1 MADSARTDD
10 PPRDLERSEPAPLN
24 AAPQKLKARASR
36 SIPGRIFAGFTVVLL
51 AFGTLAAASVWQHQR
66 TAQTLRLLHEGYLP
80 LSLSISEARATQ
92 AAFATMVE
100 RALEGGETA
109 AAEGWLEIA
118 RRIRPFALRRA
129 LDATAQA
136 QRLVRYKRELKP
148 LTNLHR
154 ALEAV
159 LVEYELS
166 EEDFETL
173 SSAVAARDRASRSA
187 ALTNIRVREREAQ
200 LRLAEAWQL
209 INERIAVTGQK
220 ARDDEQ
226 RAVGLLAGLGLLALA
241 LTLAITFWSQ
251 RVLSPLTRLSE
262 RVASVARGDLSARSE
277 PHADD
282 ELGRVAAEF
291 ERMVGA
297 LSERD
302 DQLRRTERLVA
313 MGRLA
318 AHVTHEVRNPLNSIR
333 LNAEMLQEDV
343 AESSPDARRMLE
355 AVVREVDHLT
365 EITDQY
371 LRLVRLPEPKLERV
385 DVASVV
391 REVAEFLTPEMQRAN
406 VNFELALAPL
416 PPLPCD
422 EGQLRQALFNLC
434 RNAREAMPDGGKIQ
448 ISLENGATGFARLA
462 VTDQGAGVPA
472 DQREKIFDLFYT
484 TKQHGTGLGLALTQQ
499 IIVAHGGRIVCRAA
513 ADRGTCFE
521 IELPLEAHG
530 VTQPAHATEAL

>member
-1 MADSARTDD
+1 MPRPQPILRA
-10 PPRDLERSEPAPLN
+10 PPRR
-24 AAPQKLKARASR
+24 ARAERTATGRVPRTR
-36 SIPGRIFAGFTVVLL
+36 SIPARIFAGFTVVLL
-51 AFGTLAAASVWQHQR
+51 AFGSLAAVSVWQHQR
-66 TAQTLRLLHEGYLP
+66 TAATLRLLHEGYLP

-129 LDATAQA
+129 LDATGQA

-148 LTNLHR
+148 LSNLHH

-166 EEDFETL
+166 EEDFDSL
-173 SSAVAARDRASRSA
+173 SSAVAARDRVMRSA
-187 ALTNIRVREREAQ
+187 ALSNIRVREREAQ
-200 LRLAEAWQL
+200 QRLAEAWQL

-241 LTLAITFWSQ
+241 VTLAITIWSQ

-262 RVASVARGDLSARSE
+262 RVAAVARGDLSARIE
-277 PHADD
+277 PHAED
-282 ELGRVAAEF
+282 ELGRVGAEF

-297 LSERD
+297 LAERD

-333 LNAEMLQEDV
+333 LNAEMLTEDV
-343 AESSPDARRMLE
+343 AEHSPDARRMLE

-385 DVASVV
+385 DLGALV
-391 REVAEFLTPEMQRAN
+391 RDVAEFLTPEMQRAN
-406 VNFELALAPL
+406 VAFALKLDAL
-416 PPLPCD
+416 PALPCD

-434 RNAREAMPDGGKIQ
+434 RNAREAMPDGGTIEITLQ
-448 ISLENGATGFARLA
+448 SGEAGFVRLS
-462 VTDQGAGVPA
+462 VCDQGAGIPPA
-472 DQREKIFDLFYT
+472 EREKIFDLFYT

-499 IIVAHGGRIVCRAA
+499 IIVAHRGRIACHAA
-513 ADRGTCFE
+513 QDRGTCFE
-521 IELPLEAHG
+521 IELPCDAHG
-530 VTQPAHATEAL
+530 VTPPAHATEAL

>member
-1 MADSARTDD
+1 MEDTARSVVSGRV
-10 PPRDLERSEPAPLN
+10 PRT
-24 AAPQKLKARASR
+24 R
-36 SIPGRIFAGFTVVLL
+36 SIPARIFAGFTVVLL
-51 AFGTLAAASVWQHQR
+51 AFGSLAAVSVWQHQR
-66 TAQTLRLLHEGYLP
+66 TAATLRLLHEGYLP

-148 LTNLHR
+148 LSNLHH

-166 EEDFETL
+166 EEDFDTL
-173 SSAVAARDRASRSA
+173 TSAVAARDRVLRTA

-200 LRLAEAWQL
+200 QRLAEAWQL

-226 RAVGLLAGLGLLALA
+226 RAVGLLAGFGLLALA
-241 LTLAITFWSQ
+241 VTLAITFWSQ

-262 RVASVARGDLSARSE
+262 RVAAVARGDLSARIE
-277 PHADD
+277 RHTED

-297 LSERD
+297 LAERD

-343 AESSPDARRMLE
+343 AEHSPDARRMLE

-371 LRLVRLPEPKLERV
+371 LRLVRLPAPKLERV
-385 DVASVV
+385 DLSALV
-391 REVAEFLTPEMQRAN
+391 RDMAQFVTPEMQAAN
-406 VNFELALAPL
+406 VAFALNLAEL
-416 PPLPCD
+416 PPIPCD

-434 RNAREAMPDGGKIQ
+434 RNAREAMPDGGRIE
-448 ISLENGATGFARLA
+448 ITLARGETGFVRLA
-462 VTDQGAGVPA
+462 VADQGAGIPA
-472 DQREKIFDLFYT
+472 AEREKIFDLFYT

-499 IIVAHGGRIVCRAA
+499 IVVAHGGRISCHAA
-513 ADRGTCFE
+513 ADRGTRFE
-521 IELPLEAHG
+521 IELPAEAAG

>member
-10 PPRDLERSEPAPLN
+10 SPPREGIRLEAPKVETKMPA
-24 AAPQKLKARASR
+24 RH

-51 AFGTLAAASVWQHQR
+51 AFGTLAGISVWQHQR
-66 TAQTLRLLHEGYLP
+66 TAATLRLLHEGYLP

-166 EEDFETL
+166 EEDFESLT
-173 SSAVAARDRASRSA
+173 SAVAARDRALRSA
-187 ALTNIRVREREAQ
+187 SLTNIRLREREAQ

-251 RVLSPLTRLSE
+251 RVLSPLTRLSA
-262 RVASVARGDLSARSE
+262 RVAAVARGDLSARAE
-277 PHADD
+277 RHADD

-291 ERMVGA
+291 ERMVDA

-343 AESSPDARRMLE
+343 AEQSPDARRMLD

-385 DVASVV
+385 DVAAMV
-391 REVAEFLTPEMQRAN
+391 RDVALFLTPEMQRAN
-406 VNFELALAPL
+406 VAFELALADL
-416 PPLPCD
+416 PPVPCD

-448 ISLENGATGFARLA
+448 ISLQDGEAGFVRLA
-462 VTDQGAGVPA
+462 VSDQGAGIPA
-472 DQREKIFDLFYT
+472 DEREKIFDLFYT

-499 IIVAHGGRIVCRAA
+499 IIVAHGGRITCREPP
-513 ADRGTCFE
+513 DRGTCFE
-521 IELPLEAHG
+521 IELPAEAHG
-530 VTQPAHATEAL
+530 ITQPAHATEAL

>member
-1 MADSARTDD
+1 MADTDD
-10 PPRDLERSEPAPLN
+10 APRDPERSEPAPL
-24 AAPQKLKARASR
+24 ADPPPRPKARASR

-173 SSAVAARDRASRSA
+173 TSAVAARDRALRSA

-262 RVASVARGDLSARSE
+262 RVAAVARGDLSARSE
-277 PHADD
+277 RHADD
-282 ELGRVAAEF
+282 ELGHVATEF
-291 ERMVGA
+291 ERMVAA

-385 DVASVV
+385 DLAAMV
-391 REVAEFLTPEMQRAN
+391 REVAEFLTPEMRRAN
-406 VNFELALAPL
+406 VSFELALAPV
-416 PPLPCD
+416 PPLPSD

-448 ISLENGATGFARLA
+448 ISLDNGATGFARLS

-499 IIVAHGGRIVCRAA
+499 IIVAHRGRIACHAA
-513 ADRGTCFE
+513 PDRGTRFE